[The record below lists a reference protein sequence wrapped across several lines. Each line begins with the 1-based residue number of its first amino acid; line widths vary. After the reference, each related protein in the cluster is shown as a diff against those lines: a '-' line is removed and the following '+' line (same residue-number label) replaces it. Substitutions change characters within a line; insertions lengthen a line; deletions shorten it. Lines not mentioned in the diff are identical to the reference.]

1 MDDDDDDDDDDVVV
15 VVVVVVVV
23 DDGDDGDGDGDG
35 DDDGD
40 GAAADDDDDYYYYY
54 YYYIMINILI
64 GPMFL
69 YRPRCFVQSFS
80 PPFCTIFHPR
90 NGLTI
95 FCVAQLTAGTYFAF
109 KMLATLDTKF
119 RLVVK
124 LCIFL

>member
-15 VVVVVVVV
+15 VVV
-23 DDGDDGDGDGDG
+23 DDGDDGGGDG

-40 GAAADDDDDYYYYY
+40 GAADDDDDDDDYIYYYN
-54 YYYIMINILI
+54 IMINILI

-69 YRPRCFVQSFS
+69 HRTRCFVQSFS
-80 PPFCTIFHPR
+80 PPSCTIFHPR

-95 FCVAQLTAGTYFAF
+95 FCVAQLTAGTYFVF